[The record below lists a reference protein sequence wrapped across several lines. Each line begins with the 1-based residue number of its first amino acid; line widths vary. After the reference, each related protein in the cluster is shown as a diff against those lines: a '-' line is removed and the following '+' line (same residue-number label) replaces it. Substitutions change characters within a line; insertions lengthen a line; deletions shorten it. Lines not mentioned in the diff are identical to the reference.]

1 MSQSDTLRGVMLALV
16 ANFIWGIAALYWLQT
31 KPVDAFDVMAHRGL
45 WTLPVT
51 LIIVLLFG
59 RLAETLRLLRSW
71 RFICWVALSA
81 LMLTIN
87 WGVYV
92 FAVTNERATEASLG
106 YFMLPLL
113 TIALGVFVFGERPKP
128 VQLLA
133 IGLAIVA
140 VLLQLVALGSLP
152 WVSLTLALSFSL
164 YAAIRKQIAADSL
177 QGLFLESLCMAPFAV
192 VWLIVNDG
200 AGLGMHGTRVDL
212 FLLLGGGVYGSAV
225 TDLRCSDPCLSAVH
239 YRTADVCRSDVA
251 THCSDLC
258 AQRACD
264 PNHRSDIWPRLAGC
278 DCGELRC
285 MAFLAQAPMI
295 LHQPIL
301 ISAQSR
307 LKTLRSRAR
316 RLILVR

>member
-1 MSQSDTLRGVMLALV
+1 MLALV

-59 RLAETLRLLRSW
+59 RLTETLRLLRSW
-71 RFICWVALSA
+71 RFIGWVALSA
-81 LMLTIN
+81 LMLSIN

-133 IGLAIVA
+133 IGLAISA
-140 VLLQLVALGSLP
+140 VLLQLVAFGSLP

-164 YAAIRKQIAADSL
+164 YAAIRKKIAADSL

-192 VWLIVNDG
+192 IWLIVNDG
-200 AGLGMHGTRVDL
+200 AGLGLYGTRVDL
-212 FLLLGGGVYGSAV
+212 FLLLGGVFTAAPLLTYVAATRVLALSTIGLLTYVGPTLQLIVAIFVLREPATLITAV
-225 TDLRCSDPCLSAVH
+225 TFGLVWLGVIAVS
-239 YRTADVCRSDVA
+239 YDAWRS
-251 THCSDLC
+251 
-258 AQRACD
+258 
-264 PNHRSDIWPRLAGC
+264 
-278 DCGELRC
+278 
-285 MAFLAQAPMI
+285 
-295 LHQPIL
+295 
-301 ISAQSR
+301 SR
-307 LKTLRSRAR
+307 KRQ
-316 RLILVR
+316 

>member
-1 MSQSDTLRGVMLALV
+1 MLALV

-51 LIIVLLFG
+51 LIIVLMFG

-71 RFICWVALSA
+71 RFVCWVALSA

-200 AGLGMHGTRVDL
+200 SGLGMHGTRVDL
-212 FLLLGGGVYGSAV
+212 FLLLGGAFTAAPLLTYVAATRVLALSTIGLLTYVGPTLQLIVAIFVLREPATLITAV
-225 TDLRCSDPCLSAVH
+225 TFGLVWLGVIAVS
-239 YRTADVCRSDVA
+239 YDAWR
-251 THCSDLC
+251 
-258 AQRACD
+258 
-264 PNHRSDIWPRLAGC
+264 
-278 DCGELRC
+278 
-285 MAFLAQAPMI
+285 F
-295 LHQPIL
+295 
-301 ISAQSR
+301 SR
-307 LKTLRSRAR
+307 KRQ
-316 RLILVR
+316 

>member
-59 RLAETLRLLRSW
+59 RLRETLRLLRSW
-71 RFICWVALSA
+71 RFTCWVALSA

-128 VQLLA
+128 IQLLA
-133 IGLAIVA
+133 IGLAISA
-140 VLLQLVALGSLP
+140 VLLQLVAFGSLP

-164 YAAIRKQIAADSL
+164 YAAIRKKIAADSL

-200 AGLGMHGTRVDL
+200 AGLGLHGTRVDL
-212 FLLLGGGVYGSAV
+212 FLLLGGVFTAAPLLTYVAATRLLALSTIGLLTYVGPTLQLMVAIFVLREPATLITAV
-225 TDLRCSDPCLSAVH
+225 TFGLVWLGVIAVS
-239 YRTADVCRSDVA
+239 YDAWRS
-251 THCSDLC
+251 
-258 AQRACD
+258 
-264 PNHRSDIWPRLAGC
+264 
-278 DCGELRC
+278 
-285 MAFLAQAPMI
+285 
-295 LHQPIL
+295 
-301 ISAQSR
+301 SR
-307 LKTLRSRAR
+307 KPQ
-316 RLILVR
+316 

>member
-1 MSQSDTLRGVMLALV
+1 MLALV

-59 RLAETLRLLRSW
+59 RLRETLRLLRSW
-71 RFICWVALSA
+71 RFTCWVALSA

-128 VQLLA
+128 IQLLA
-133 IGLAIVA
+133 IGLAISA
-140 VLLQLVALGSLP
+140 VLLQLVAFGSLP

-164 YAAIRKQIAADSL
+164 YAAIRKKIAADSL

-200 AGLGMHGTRVDL
+200 AGLGLHGTRVDL
-212 FLLLGGGVYGSAV
+212 FLLLGGVFTAAPLLTYVAATRLLALSTIGLLTYVGPTLQLMVAIFVLREPATLITAV
-225 TDLRCSDPCLSAVH
+225 TFGLVWLGVIAVS
-239 YRTADVCRSDVA
+239 YDAWRS
-251 THCSDLC
+251 S
-258 AQRACD
+258 RK
-264 PNHRSDIWPRLAGC
+264 PR
-278 DCGELRC
+278 
-285 MAFLAQAPMI
+285 
-295 LHQPIL
+295 
-301 ISAQSR
+301 
-307 LKTLRSRAR
+307 
-316 RLILVR
+316 

>member
-1 MSQSDTLRGVMLALV
+1 MLALV

-59 RLAETLRLLRSW
+59 RLRETLRLLRSW
-71 RFICWVALSA
+71 RFTCWVALSA

-133 IGLAIVA
+133 IGLAVSA
-140 VLLQLVALGSLP
+140 VLVQLVAFGSLP

-177 QGLFLESLCMAPFAV
+177 QGLFLESLCMAPFAT

-200 AGLGMHGTRVDL
+200 AGLGLHGTRVDL
-212 FLLLGGGVYGSAV
+212 FLLLGGVFTAAPLLTYVAATRLLALSTIGLLTYVGPTLQLIVAIFVLREPATLITAV
-225 TDLRCSDPCLSAVH
+225 TFGLVWLGVIAVS
-239 YRTADVCRSDVA
+239 YDAW
-251 THCSDLC
+251 
-258 AQRACD
+258 RA
-264 PNHRSDIWPRLAGC
+264 
-278 DCGELRC
+278 
-285 MAFLAQAPMI
+285 
-295 LHQPIL
+295 
-301 ISAQSR
+301 SR
-307 LKTLRSRAR
+307 KRQ
-316 RLILVR
+316 

>member
-59 RLAETLRLLRSW
+59 RLRETLRLLRSW
-71 RFICWVALSA
+71 RFTCWVALSA

-128 VQLLA
+128 MQLLA
-133 IGLAIVA
+133 IGLAISA
-140 VLLQLVALGSLP
+140 VLLQLVAFGSLP

-164 YAAIRKQIAADSL
+164 YAAIRKKIAADSL

-200 AGLGMHGTRVDL
+200 AGLGLHGTRVDL
-212 FLLLGGGVYGSAV
+212 FLLLGGVFTAAPLLTYVAATRLLALSTIGLLTYVGPTLQLMVAIFVLREPATLITAV
-225 TDLRCSDPCLSAVH
+225 TFGLVWLGVIAVS
-239 YRTADVCRSDVA
+239 YDAWRS
-251 THCSDLC
+251 
-258 AQRACD
+258 
-264 PNHRSDIWPRLAGC
+264 
-278 DCGELRC
+278 
-285 MAFLAQAPMI
+285 
-295 LHQPIL
+295 
-301 ISAQSR
+301 SR
-307 LKTLRSRAR
+307 KPQ
-316 RLILVR
+316 

>member
-1 MSQSDTLRGVMLALV
+1 MLALV

-59 RLAETLRLLRSW
+59 RLTETLRLLRSW
-71 RFICWVALSA
+71 RFIGWVALSA
-81 LMLTIN
+81 LMLSIN

-133 IGLAIVA
+133 IGLAISA
-140 VLLQLVALGSLP
+140 VLLKLVAFGSLP

-164 YAAIRKQIAADSL
+164 YAAIRKKIAADSL

-192 VWLIVNDG
+192 IWLIVNDG
-200 AGLGMHGTRVDL
+200 AGLGLYGTRVDL
-212 FLLLGGGVYGSAV
+212 FLLLGGVFTAAPLLTYVAATRVLALSTIGLLTYVGPTLQLIVAIFVLREPATLITAV
-225 TDLRCSDPCLSAVH
+225 TFGLVWLGVIAVS
-239 YRTADVCRSDVA
+239 YDAWRS
-251 THCSDLC
+251 
-258 AQRACD
+258 
-264 PNHRSDIWPRLAGC
+264 
-278 DCGELRC
+278 
-285 MAFLAQAPMI
+285 
-295 LHQPIL
+295 
-301 ISAQSR
+301 SR
-307 LKTLRSRAR
+307 KRQ
-316 RLILVR
+316 

>member
-51 LIIVLLFG
+51 LIIVLMFG

-71 RFICWVALSA
+71 RFVCWVALSA

-212 FLLLGGGVYGSAV
+212 FLLLGGAFTAAPLLTYVAATRVLALSTIGLLTYVGPTLQLIVAIFVLREPATLITAV
-225 TDLRCSDPCLSAVH
+225 TFGLVWLGVIAVS
-239 YRTADVCRSDVA
+239 YDAWR
-251 THCSDLC
+251 
-258 AQRACD
+258 
-264 PNHRSDIWPRLAGC
+264 
-278 DCGELRC
+278 
-285 MAFLAQAPMI
+285 F
-295 LHQPIL
+295 
-301 ISAQSR
+301 SR
-307 LKTLRSRAR
+307 KRQ
-316 RLILVR
+316 

>member
-59 RLAETLRLLRSW
+59 RLRETLRLLRSW
-71 RFICWVALSA
+71 RFTCWVALSA

-128 VQLLA
+128 IQLLA
-133 IGLAIVA
+133 IGLAISA
-140 VLLQLVALGSLP
+140 VLLQLVAFGSLP

-164 YAAIRKQIAADSL
+164 YAAIRKKIAADSL

-200 AGLGMHGTRVDL
+200 AGLGLHGTRVDL
-212 FLLLGGGVYGSAV
+212 FLLLGGLFTAAPLLTYVAATRLLALSTIGLLTYVGPTLQLMVAIFVLREPATLITAV
-225 TDLRCSDPCLSAVH
+225 TFGLVWLGVIAVS
-239 YRTADVCRSDVA
+239 YDAWRS
-251 THCSDLC
+251 
-258 AQRACD
+258 
-264 PNHRSDIWPRLAGC
+264 
-278 DCGELRC
+278 
-285 MAFLAQAPMI
+285 
-295 LHQPIL
+295 
-301 ISAQSR
+301 SR
-307 LKTLRSRAR
+307 KPQ
-316 RLILVR
+316 

>member
-212 FLLLGGGVYGSAV
+212 FLLLGGVFTAAPLLTYVAATRVLALSTIGLLTYVGPTLQLIVAIFVLREPATLITAV
-225 TDLRCSDPCLSAVH
+225 TFGLVWLGVIAVS
-239 YRTADVCRSDVA
+239 YDAWRS
-251 THCSDLC
+251 
-258 AQRACD
+258 
-264 PNHRSDIWPRLAGC
+264 
-278 DCGELRC
+278 
-285 MAFLAQAPMI
+285 
-295 LHQPIL
+295 
-301 ISAQSR
+301 SR
-307 LKTLRSRAR
+307 KRQ
-316 RLILVR
+316 

>member
-1 MSQSDTLRGVMLALV
+1 MLALV

-71 RFICWVALSA
+71 RFVCWVALSA

-212 FLLLGGGVYGSAV
+212 FLLLGGAFTAAPLLTYVAATRVLALSTIGLLTYVGPTLQLIVAIFVLREPATLITAV
-225 TDLRCSDPCLSAVH
+225 TFGLVWLGVIAVS
-239 YRTADVCRSDVA
+239 YDAWR
-251 THCSDLC
+251 
-258 AQRACD
+258 
-264 PNHRSDIWPRLAGC
+264 
-278 DCGELRC
+278 
-285 MAFLAQAPMI
+285 F
-295 LHQPIL
+295 
-301 ISAQSR
+301 SR
-307 LKTLRSRAR
+307 KRQ
-316 RLILVR
+316 